1 MMRTVPCE
9 INAGTDFH
17 GNLLLHLFAVLVR
30 HLAAFIIINRLTFS
44 AHLLALLFRSEVR
57 HLFDNILAVLVRL
70 GQHRL

>member
-30 HLAAFIIINRLTFS
+30 HLAAFKIINRLTFS
-44 AHLLALLFRSEVR
+44 AHLLAFLFRS
-57 HLFDNILAVLVRL
+57 
-70 GQHRL
+70 